1 MTEEDPEQDEMLK
14 TQRFRIENLL
24 KSEYMLAKA
33 SHSRRNSHSKLP
45 TAIKQNKNISRNKA
59 PNQ

>member
-1 MTEEDPEQDEMLK
+1 MTEEDPEQDEMPK
-14 TQRFRIENLL
+14 TQRFRIEHLL

-33 SHSRRNSHSKLP
+33 SRSRRNSHSKLP
-45 TAIKQNKNISRNKA
+45 IAIKQNKNISRNKA